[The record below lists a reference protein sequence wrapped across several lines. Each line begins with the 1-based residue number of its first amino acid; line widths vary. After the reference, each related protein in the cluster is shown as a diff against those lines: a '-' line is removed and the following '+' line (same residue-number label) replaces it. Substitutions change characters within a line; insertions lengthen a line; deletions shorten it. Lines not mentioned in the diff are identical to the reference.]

1 MKKSYVLFLIL
12 ALSVVSLVAPAY
24 GGNAIEEGSFHFK
37 TFSVSG
43 VTSSTTL
50 QVETINNLGTIVGSY
65 GPPSNAV
72 PQVGFLRE
80 PGGNLV
86 PISNPLSDN
95 LYTQSYGV
103 NDEGT
108 VVGYYFDVPHNQYSG
123 FFYRGGNFTTYNIP
137 DLAPKSATTIY
148 AINDLGAFCGFYQ
161 AAPAYVTVP
170 YCNWFGVIDINF
182 PIPASTFTQPVAVNN
197 LGEVAGTWS
206 GSDNVPHG
214 FIRGFDGKITYVDVP
229 GANKV
234 ANEGTVLIGLN
245 DFGWSSGH
253 YWDEKNYE
261 HGFVRDPDGKFY
273 QIDVP
278 GALTS
283 TANRGTSGGGINDE
297 GVVVGHFDPKGGGG
311 PEGYIATP
319 ADYDPFD

>member
-1 MKKSYVLFLIL
+1 MRRSFSIL
-12 ALSVVSLVAPAY
+12 
-24 GGNAIEEGSFHFK
+24 G
-37 TFSVSG
+37 FSIAAG
-43 VTSSTTL
+43 TS
-50 QVETINNLGTIVGSY
+50 QPTISPTW
-65 GPPSNAV
+65 PP
-72 PQVGFLRE
+72 E
-80 PGGNLV
+80 
-86 PISNPLSDN
+86 
-95 LYTQSYGV
+95 
-103 NDEGT
+103 
-108 VVGYYFDVPHNQYSG
+108 
-123 FFYRGGNFTTYNIP
+123 
-137 DLAPKSATTIY
+137 SATTIY

-161 AAPAYVTVP
+161 AAPSYVPAVP
-170 YCNWFGVIDINF
+170 YCNWFGFIDTNF
-182 PIPASTFTQPVAVNN
+182 PIPASTFTEPTAVNN

-234 ANEGTVLIGLN
+234 AAEGTVLIGLN

-253 YWDEKNYE
+253 YWDEKNFE

-283 TANRGTSGGGINDE
+283 TANLGTGGGGLNDE
-297 GVVVGHFDPKGGGG
+297 GVVVGHFNPATGG

-319 ADYDPFD
+319 ADYGIGPD